1 MAKFGEQFIA
11 SLTRPSFGQGLFT
24 AAQTAGQALAQAP
37 GMRQQR
43 AFQDKQKAEAIK
55 VAMSRGQVNIAKGLQ
70 TGAIT
75 PETYFASLMQTQF
88 ENELKDAQ
96 DPTIKTGSEVLLRDT
111 EGNLFTS
118 VVRYTDGTPKRLL
131 VPQPGQTAKR
141 PVGKVT
147 VVSSTTGAGA
157 FDKPGIAA
165 ATTRE
170 TEFQERRVNAI
181 TQLPSLQNTRE
192 NLTQA
197 MGILQ
202 QERLRPGGFTAQA
215 ARGLASF
222 LGKEPQTL
230 GEFETLLGNVILQK
244 LESFKGS
251 ISEGERQFLIEL
263 VGSYRQSG
271 ESNLGRLTAILRDVE
286 RQIEDSVNVARSE
299 NFDSYLSSLLPAA
312 PEQVEATTEDVSF
325 VPESD
330 RKDALEALKNG
341 QVTLEDLRGMYSNE

>member
-24 AAQTAGQALAQAP
+24 AGQTAGQALAQAP

-43 AFQDKQKAEAIK
+43 AIQDKQKAEAIK
-55 VAMSRGQVNIAKGLQ
+55 VAMGRGQANIAKGIQ

-75 PETYFASLMQTQF
+75 PETYFASLMQTRFDQ
-88 ENELKDAQ
+88 ELKDAQ
-96 DPTIKTGSEVLLRDT
+96 DPTIKTGTEVLLRDT

-118 VVRYTDGTPKRLL
+118 VVRYQDGKPTRLMI
-131 VPQPGQTAKR
+131 PQPGQVAKS

-181 TQLPSLQNTRE
+181 TQLPNLQNTRD

-230 GEFETLLGNVILQK
+230 GEFETLLGNVVLQK
-244 LESFKGS
+244 LENFKGS

-271 ESNLGRLTAILRDVE
+271 ESNIGRLTAILRDVE
-286 RQIEDSVNVARSE
+286 RQISDSLNVATAE
-299 NFDSYLSSLLPAA
+299 NFDSYLSSLLPTP
-312 PEQVEATTEDVSF
+312 PEQEDATDQDVSF
-325 VPESD
+325 VPSSD

-341 QVTLEDLRGMYSNE
+341 QVTLEELQEMYSNE